1 MSLAAAKSA
10 DAPIVLPELLNLLPS
25 AVAAAE
31 QYAGEARAAVAA
43 RVSKGGKVDRVL
55 IDDHQHAVHGFAWI
69 ATYVEVLRQLEAWA
83 QRLNADGKFGEA
95 EQIITQFVFGEYL
108 AQLVGGVAM
117 NQGEVARPND
127 FGLTDYAFSTLAKNK
142 AVAALIASS
151 TDALKGRLADLVR
164 GGQRLKGSIAISGA
178 FSSLARARMISC

>member
-10 DAPIVLPELLNLLPS
+10 DAPIVLPELLSLLPS

-31 QYAGEARAAVAA
+31 QYAGEARAVVAG

-127 FGLTDYAFSTLAKNK
+127 FGLTEYAFGTLAKNK
-142 AVAALIASS
+142 AVAKKSVK
-151 TDALKGRLADLVR
+151 LKNNANAWLCKQFLSENTNAVFGRSICLFKNCVR
-164 GGQRLKGSIAISGA
+164 V
-178 FSSLARARMISC
+178 